1 MMFFVLNT
9 TSKFLTYSLTCFE
22 EEERKS
28 FRVCNYI
35 GGRAHLKTERYI
47 SASFFDRVTSQ
58 RILDS
63 SLILRDL
70 RQQKVKIPTRKDDVN
85 PSSCILNSSF

>member
-28 FRVCNYI
+28 FRVNYI
-35 GGRAHLKTERYI
+35 GGRTHLKTERYI
-47 SASFFDRVTSQ
+47 SASFLDRVTSQ
-58 RILDS
+58 GILDS
-63 SLILRDL
+63 SLILREL

-85 PSSCILNSSF
+85 PSSFILNSSF